1 MSEPSL
7 LHTFEQM
14 LEQHQQ
20 LLQVAKQKQV
30 ALKEQ
35 DVHSLAT
42 ILREEQKH
50 VTAIQIIET
59 RRQKL
64 VEQVTGMN
72 QPSFEQLLS
81 IIKDDQRQVEAV
93 YEQLHDVIMKL
104 KEQNELNQQ
113 LLKMS
118 LQFIH
123 LNLDLLSPEQTIDNY
138 SQSRDDEKQESTTH
152 QSIFDSKA

>member
-64 VEQVTGMN
+64 VEQVTGMK

-81 IIKDDQRQVEAV
+81 MLKEDRQQVKAV
-93 YEQLHDVIMKL
+93 YEQLTDVIMKL

-138 SQSRDDEKQESTTH
+138 SQSRDEKQESTTH
-152 QSIFDSKA
+152 QSIFDSQA